1 MTIEVV
7 KYTNKG
13 KWGSYAQE
21 QMQMRFI
28 STRKANDVTKHKN
41 IGKRG

>member
-21 QMQMRFI
+21 QTLMRII
-28 STRKANDVTKHKN
+28 STRLRANYVA
-41 IGKRG
+41 KRKENDK